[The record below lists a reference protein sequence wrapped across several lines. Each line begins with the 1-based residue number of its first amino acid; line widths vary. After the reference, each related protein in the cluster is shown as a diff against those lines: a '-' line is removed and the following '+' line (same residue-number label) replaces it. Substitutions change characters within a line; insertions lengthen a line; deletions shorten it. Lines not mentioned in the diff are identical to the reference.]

1 MNLMKMIIK
10 KIFRSPKAQSMV
22 EMAIMLPLL
31 LLILFA
37 IIDFGRVFGAY
48 MLIHDLA
55 RDGVRAGVVGAT
67 QTEIENQIVANDSF
81 LNIVPDRTSDSST
94 YLKDRKDVHIQP
106 DESGGSRVVGNSLS
120 VTINYDVD
128 IVTPIISSL
137 VTDPFPISAHYTM
150 RVERSP

>member
-1 MNLMKMIIK
+1 
-10 KIFRSPKAQSMV
+10 MV

-55 RDGVRAGVVGAT
+55 RDGARAGVVGAT
-67 QTEIENQIVANDSF
+67 DTEIKAHIIANDSF
-81 LNIVPDRTSDSST
+81 LDIVNSDITISPST
-94 YLKDRKDVHIQP
+94 RVIG
-106 DESGGSRVVGNSLS
+106 ESL
-120 VTINYDVD
+120 TIRIDYDMD

-137 VTDPFPISAHYTM
+137 VPDPFPLSAQYVM
-150 RVERSP
+150 RIEQLP